1 VPIPAWCELDL
12 YGTSDSADNL
22 VKGRSVPFRNI
33 IVFLLGLSLV
43 GGCCVALVIL
53 IGEIKHV
60 SELKLAAAQKSD
72 QITDIWINRMQG
84 SFFVFLPDNT
94 ARIYESYSF
103 DLINVGK
110 WQRVE
115 DRPVYPESPRIG
127 LASYKAEF
135 DGARVANIYLYR
147 IFHHDSIVIEDK
159 IIGHRGFNRLSD
171 TDDSNGFYHRKF
183 KQGLPQDLSIVDRY
197 WELHNGRPSH

>member
-1 VPIPAWCELDL
+1 V
-12 YGTSDSADNL
+12 
-22 VKGRSVPFRNI
+22 RFRNV
-33 IVFLLGLSLV
+33 IVFLLDLSLV
-43 GGCCVALVIL
+43 GACCTVFVIL

-60 SELKLAAAQKSD
+60 SELKLAAAQKTD

-115 DRPVYPESPRIG
+115 DCPVYPESPSIG

-135 DGARVANIYLYR
+135 EGARVANIYLYR
-147 IFHHDSIVIEDK
+147 IFHHDSIVIEDR

-171 TDDSNGFYHRKF
+171 TDDPNGFYHRKF

>member
-1 VPIPAWCELDL
+1 V
-12 YGTSDSADNL
+12 
-22 VKGRSVPFRNI
+22 RFRNV

-43 GGCCVALVIL
+43 GALCAALVIL
-53 IGEIKHV
+53 IGHIEHA
-60 SELKLAAAQKSD
+60 SELKLAAAQKTD

-103 DLINVGK
+103 DLINVGR

-115 DRPVYPESPRIG
+115 DRPVYPESPSIG

-135 DGARVANIYLYR
+135 DGGARVTNIYLYP

-171 TDDSNGFYHRKF
+171 TDDPHGFYHRKF
-183 KQGLPQDLSIVDRY
+183 KQDLPQDLSIVDRY

>member
-1 VPIPAWCELDL
+1 V
-12 YGTSDSADNL
+12 
-22 VKGRSVPFRNI
+22 RFRNV
-33 IVFLLGLSLV
+33 IVFLLDLSLV
-43 GGCCVALVIL
+43 GACCTAFVIL
-53 IGEIKHV
+53 IGEIKHA
-60 SELKLAAAQKSD
+60 SELKLAAAQKTD

-103 DLINVGK
+103 DLIDVGK

-115 DRPVYPESPRIG
+115 DRPVYPESPSIG

-159 IIGHRGFNRLSD
+159 IVGHRGFNRLSD
-171 TDDSNGFYHRKF
+171 TDDPNGFYHRKF

>member
-1 VPIPAWCELDL
+1 MR
-12 YGTSDSADNL
+12 L
-22 VKGRSVPFRNI
+22 VRLGKIVDCLAKGRSVRFRNV

-43 GGCCVALVIL
+43 GAWCAAFVIL
-53 IGEIKHV
+53 IGEIKQA
-60 SELKLAAAQKSD
+60 SELKLSAAQKTD

-115 DRPVYPESPRIG
+115 DRPIYPESPR
-127 LASYKAEF
+127 
-135 DGARVANIYLYR
+135 
-147 IFHHDSIVIEDK
+147 
-159 IIGHRGFNRLSD
+159 
-171 TDDSNGFYHRKF
+171 
-183 KQGLPQDLSIVDRY
+183 Y
-197 WELHNGRPSH
+197 WFSFLQSGI